1 MEAIRQLVIRI
12 LSKSNKSGIVTTLPK
27 KDLVDFQRSRIEA
40 LSNRV
45 TQLEQ
50 YVIELCDKE
59 CPSDYKKVVLTEIL
73 NNK

>member
-1 MEAIRQLVIRI
+1 MLR
-12 LSKSNKSGIVTTLPK
+12 
-27 KDLVDFQRSRIEA
+27 DLVDFQRNRIEA

-59 CPSDYKKVVLTEIL
+59 CPDDYKKVVLTEIL

>member
-1 MEAIRQLVIRI
+1 M
-12 LSKSNKSGIVTTLPK
+12 
-27 KDLVDFQRSRIEA
+27 KDLVDFQRNRIEA
-40 LSNRV
+40 LSSRV

-59 CPSDYKKVVLTEIL
+59 CPDDYKKVVLTEIL

>member
-1 MEAIRQLVIRI
+1 MLR
-12 LSKSNKSGIVTTLPK
+12 
-27 KDLVDFQRSRIEA
+27 DLVDFQRSRIEA

-50 YVIELCDKE
+50 YVIELCDKD